1 MELVLH
7 IQLSDR
13 LSNVAADICRLL
25 PVRCPFYALQMMHM

>member
-1 MELVLH
+1 MELVVH

-25 PVRCPFYALQMMHM
+25 PVLCPFYALQMMHL